1 MDGKYFIPETLVPL
15 LGLTPATDAAG
26 RTGTYVSLRGAAVA
40 YVVFLIEQANAA
52 TIACS
57 VSQASAV
64 AGTGAKALSAT
75 MPIWANQD
83 MAAAAALTRATDAA
97 NFTTSAALKKKVV
110 VLRVDP
116 SALDVANGYDCIAAV
131 TGASNAA
138 NLTSA
143 VIWVVAKDGQATAH
157 NFMAD

>member
-1 MDGKYFIPETLVPL
+1 MDGKYFIPETMVPL

-40 YVVFLIEQANAA
+40 FVVFLIEQANAA
-52 TIACS
+52 TVTCS

-75 MPIWANQD
+75 MPTWINND
-83 MAAAAALTRATDAA
+83 MASAAALTRGDGSSV
-97 NFTTSAALKKKVV
+97 TTSAALKKKCVI
-110 VLRVDP
+110 LRVDP
-116 SALDVANGYDCIAAV
+116 SQLDVANGFDCIAAV

-143 VIWVVAKDGQATAH
+143 VIWVVAKDGQASAH

>member
-40 YVVFLIEQANAA
+40 FVVFLIEQGHATPAA
-52 TIACS
+52 LSI
-57 VSQASAV
+57 SQASAV

-75 MPIWANQD
+75 MPVWYNND
-83 MAAAAALTRATDAA
+83 MATAAALTRGTDAA
-97 NFTTSAALKKKVV
+97 SYAGTAALKKKICIF
-110 VLRVDP
+110 RVDP
-116 SALDVANGYDCIAAV
+116 SALDVANGFDCIAAV
-131 TGASNAA
+131 TGASNVA

-143 VIWVVAKDGQATAH
+143 VIWVVTKDAQATAR